1 MPKVSSKGKT
11 SGAGAE
17 RDQISATD
25 LEHNYF
31 ADEFT
36 YSDLYGCI
44 AVLAGS
50 KNQCLNCLNFSVLL
64 FLFVTI
70 YIIKYMRNHPVW
82 AGK

>member
-11 SGAGAE
+11 SGAGVE

-44 AVLAGS
+44 AVLAGRKKS
-50 KNQCLNCLNFSVLL
+50 IFRVS
-64 FLFVTI
+64 
-70 YIIKYMRNHPVW
+70 
-82 AGK
+82 